1 MIMVKKSPEWAP
13 KELIAT
19 LEAHH
24 RYASLKT
31 DSMEDKTLS
40 FMLENSTNIEACSGG
55 QKQEHLE
62 RYREAYSLLPHAELI
77 EILEELLTGYEMRA
91 AWTSLGKVFKDDS
104 DYRFFWIACME
115 AITGGRK
122 MYRRSGAEHRK
133 HFQKINK
140 CASTLSQLLDE
151 TTEMYS
157 FPVTEL
163 ISDDR
168 INRLRENLRVP
179 PESSA
184 QHARSYLDGVIP
196 NIQAILHNIAVKAE
210 KISKEELLVK
220 KPNSKTSE
228 TTKKAEIH
236 YFIRYLSRYLKDEY
250 HKPLHEVVAAT
261 ARVVFNDLEID
272 VDYVRQLTRN
282 L

>member
-1 MIMVKKSPEWAP
+1 
-13 KELIAT
+13 
-19 LEAHH
+19 
-24 RYASLKT
+24 
-31 DSMEDKTLS
+31 
-40 FMLENSTNIEACSGG
+40 
-55 QKQEHLE
+55 
-62 RYREAYSLLPHAELI
+62 
-77 EILEELLTGYEMRA
+77 
-91 AWTSLGKVFKDDS
+91 
-104 DYRFFWIACME
+104 ME

-122 MYRRSGAEHRK
+122 MYQRSGAEHRK

-151 TTEMYS
+151 TTELYS

-184 QHARSYLDGVIP
+184 QHARSYLGGVIP
-196 NIQAILHNIAVKAE
+196 DIQAILHSLATRAE

-228 TTKKAEIH
+228 NTKKAAIP
-236 YFIRYLSRYLKDEY
+236 YFTRYLSRYLKGKY
-250 HKPLHEVVAAT
+250 HQPLHEVVAAT
-261 ARVVFNDLEID
+261 ARVVFSNID
-272 VDYVRQLTRN
+272 IDADYVRKIVKG
-282 L
+282 